1 MRRII
6 VFLFPLVCIRYLSFA
21 ASNPGKLADEF
32 RVPPASAR
40 PWAYWF
46 WVNGN
51 IDRAGLTADLE
62 AMQRVGLGGAILFNA
77 AQDLPQGAVRFGS
90 AEWRDLFKHTV
101 AEARRLGLEINMH
114 NAPGWSGSGGP
125 WITPELGMQMLV
137 CSKTNLMGPAHF
149 HELLPPVRET
159 NGWSLDV

>member
-1 MRRII
+1 MRCITA
-6 VFLFPLVCIRYLSFA
+6 FLSLLACVQSSSFA
-21 ASNPGKLADEF
+21 ASGAGRLESGF
-32 RVPPASAR
+32 LSPPASAR

-62 AMQRVGLGGAILFNA
+62 SMQRVGLGGAILFNA
-77 AQDLPQGAVRFGS
+77 AQDLPQGTIRFGS

-137 CSKTNLMGPAHF
+137 CSKT
-149 HELLPPVRET
+149 
-159 NGWSLDV
+159 